1 VGADAVVDRCLLAD
15 GAVIRSRESLFSVMK
30 VRERRNGRPLS
41 GLLDRDRK
49 RGETRAPLPLAH
61 PVPQRAGSA

>member
-1 VGADAVVDRCLLAD
+1 VVDRCLLAD

-41 GLLDRDRK
+41 GLLDRERERRD
-49 RGETRAPLPLAH
+49 TRTPMRIPH